1 MRGLSEAVKMW
12 GLVLFIIFAMGI
24 AGKSDYEEAVR
35 LEEVK
40 HESPTFYLSRF
51 R

>member
-1 MRGLSEAVKMW
+1 MRSLTEALKMW

-40 HESPTFYLSRF
+40 NESSTFHLSQF

>member
-1 MRGLSEAVKMW
+1 MRSLKEAIKLW
-12 GLVLFIIFAMGI
+12 CLVLFIIFAMGI

-35 LEEVK
+35 LEGVK
-40 HESPTFYLSRF
+40 NESSTFHLSQF

>member
-1 MRGLSEAVKMW
+1 MRSLTEALKLW

-35 LEEVK
+35 LEEIK
-40 HESPTFYLSRF
+40 NESPAFRLSQF